1 MSASV
6 AEAVQSFASDLAA
19 ALDGG
24 LVSVVLYGDALLPE
38 GTPDPVSLLVIVRQ
52 LDIPSLERVG
62 GVLQRWRR
70 RQQFDPVLFTPQE
83 LQESLDV
90 FPLELS
96 RARAAYRV
104 VHGQDVLADLQVDP
118 EHLRLQLEEDLRTK
132 RLWLRQRVVMLGS
145 RDTEA
150 VRESFR
156 TLPPLLRA
164 MLRWRGQP
172 AAGTVDAVLEEAAR
186 TFGLDAGLFAT
197 LRSRQRLTTAELERY
212 LALLDGLIALVQGG

>member
-1 MSASV
+1 MSASL
-6 AEAVQSFASDLAA
+6 AEAVQSFASDLAV

-24 LVSVVLYGDALLPE
+24 LVSVILYGDALLPE
-38 GTPDPVSLLVIVRQ
+38 APRDPVSLLVILRD
-52 LDIPSLERVG
+52 LDLPSLERVG

-70 RQQFDPVLFTPQE
+70 RQDFDPVLFTPQE
-83 LQESLDV
+83 LAESLDV
-90 FPLELS
+90 FPVELS
-96 RARAAYRV
+96 RARAAYLV

-150 VRESFR
+150 ARESFR
-156 TLPPLLRA
+156 TLPALLRA

-172 AAGTVDAVLEEAAR
+172 AAGTVDAVLDEAAR
-186 TFGLDAGLFAT
+186 TFALDADLLAT
-197 LRSRQRLTTAELERY
+197 LRSRQRLTTSDLERY
-212 LALLDGLIALVQGG
+212 LALLDALIALVQGG